1 MCSSDLSASQIII
14 STTVSPIMFDVNSDI
29 VSEQFKQTMNDQS
42 VTSFSQLRLSKFKD
56 AFARNVYNAM
66 SAIPNNNITN
76 YITEQQFV
84 SYFSKITFSYEPNQ
98 TRVKIVSNSDNIKYL
113 INNSNNTS
121 IISNYMYVND
131 VVFSH

>member
-1 MCSSDLSASQIII
+1 
-14 STTVSPIMFDVNSDI
+14 MFDVNSDI